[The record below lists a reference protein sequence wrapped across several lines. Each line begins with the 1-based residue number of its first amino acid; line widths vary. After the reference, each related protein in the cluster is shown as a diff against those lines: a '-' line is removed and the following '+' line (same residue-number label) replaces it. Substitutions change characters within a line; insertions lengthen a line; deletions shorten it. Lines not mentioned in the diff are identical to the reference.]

1 MNHGEENSFNG
12 ESISELGDSFQII
25 YNWNFQR
32 KTRIFREVISIKF
45 PDLERENHKY
55 LRVI

>member
-12 ESISELGDSFQII
+12 ESSELGDSFQII

-55 LRVI
+55 LQVI